1 MSPKA
6 VVVDDD
12 AASAAVIAKLL
23 ARAGCDVSVCTDAE
37 QAVSMALGGD
47 IDFVS
52 LDLTMP
58 ALDGY
63 QVLSLLRSHEHTR
76 RLPSLPVIT
85 ITGKVSAEDRAAS
98 LAAGF
103 AAHLGKPVLLA
114 ELKQALDVALTL
126 RGELYRT
133 RYSVDQARIEER
145 LRAMLA
151 RADASRM
158 GSVAGLALAVE
169 QQGSDVLIQSLSDA
183 YAGNTERAVDGVEP
197 LVTLAETIGAAHLAG
212 LSRAFAAALLAAP
225 PTFERAAVL
234 ARAELDRV
242 VFTLREQALE

>member
-6 VVVDDD
+6 IVVDDD
-12 AASAAVIAKLL
+12 AASASVIAKLL
-23 ARAGCDVSVCTDAE
+23 ARAGCEVSVCTDAE
-37 QAVSMALGGD
+37 QAVAMALDGD

-63 QVLSLLRSHEHTR
+63 QVLTLLRSHEHTR

-98 LAAGF
+98 LSAGF
-103 AAHLGKPVLLA
+103 AAHLGKPVLLGD
-114 ELKQALDVALTL
+114 LKQALEVALTL

-145 LRAMLA
+145 LQAMLS
-151 RADASRM
+151 RANANRL

-169 QQGSDVLIQSLSDA
+169 QQGSEVLVQSLADA
-183 YAGNTERAVDGVEP
+183 YAGRVAQAVDGVEP
-197 LVTLAETIGAAHLAG
+197 LATLVETIGATHLRS
-212 LSRAFAAALLAAP
+212 LCQDFTAALFAAP

-242 VFTLREQALE
+242 IYTLREQALR

>member
-1 MSPKA
+1 MSPNA

-12 AASAAVIAKLL
+12 AASASVIAKLL
-23 ARAGCDVSVCTDAE
+23 ARIGCEVSVCIDAE
-37 QAVSMALGGD
+37 RAVSMALDGD
-47 IDFVS
+47 VDFVS

-63 QVLSLLRSHEHTR
+63 QVLSLLRSHEHSR

-103 AAHLGKPVLLA
+103 AAHLGKPVLLT
-114 ELKQALDVALTL
+114 ELRHALEVALTL

-145 LRAMLA
+145 LQVML
-151 RADASRM
+151 SRDNTRRL
-158 GSVAGLALAVE
+158 GAVAGLALAVE
-169 QQGSDVLIQSLSDA
+169 QQGSEVLLQSLVDV
-183 YAGNTERAVDGVEP
+183 YAGNTGRAVEGVEP
-197 LVTLAETIGAAHLAG
+197 LLTLGDAIGAAHLCALCRG
-212 LSRAFAAALLAAP
+212 FAAVLPLAP
-225 PTFERAAVL
+225 PAFERAAVL

-242 VFTLREQALE
+242 VYTLREQALA